1 MSHDSSQSRILPG
14 IGLHV
19 HFKAQIYVYVLP
31 RNKETEASIGCTVF
45 HVLSQQGPLFCALF
59 NIII

>member
-14 IGLHV
+14 IGLYL

-31 RNKETEASIGCTVF
+31 RNKETEASIGCTVI
-45 HVLSQQGPLFCALF
+45 LLLLF
-59 NIII
+59 I

>member
-1 MSHDSSQSRILPG
+1 MSHDSSQSRILQG

-31 RNKETEASIGCTVF
+31 RNKETEASIGCDVF
-45 HVLSQQGPLFCALF
+45 HILSQQGPIFCTQF
-59 NIII
+59 KMII